1 MTPLGPAWLVGIV
14 IAWPILHKVHHDS
27 KTVNKNK
34 LAEVH
39 EGKNFKSFQEK
50 ITKKCAWI
58 KY

>member
-39 EGKNFKSFQEK
+39 EDDNFQEK
-50 ITKKCAWI
+50 ITKRCERI

>member
-39 EGKNFKSFQEK
+39 EDDNFQEK
-50 ITKKCAWI
+50 ITKKM
-58 KY
+58 

>member
-27 KTVNKNK
+27 KTVNKNI

-50 ITKKCAWI
+50 STKRM
-58 KY
+58 